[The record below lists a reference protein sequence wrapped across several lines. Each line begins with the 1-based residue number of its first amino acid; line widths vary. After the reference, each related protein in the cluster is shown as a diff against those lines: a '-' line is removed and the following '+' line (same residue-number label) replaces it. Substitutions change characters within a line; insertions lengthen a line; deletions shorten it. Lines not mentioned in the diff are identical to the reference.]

1 MLCVSSTVV
10 TNRGCSET
18 NEKQFRSSLKTKC
31 LINGENIMLEHEQP
45 PAKSNATHFYITRL
59 LTKTTHVLPGKNF
72 NRWPPQS
79 TKIFSM
85 SFNTLLSL
93 FTLFLSLP
101 FSFLFFRSGFSRF
114 LSLAHGREETV
125 TRTEPVIV
133 LFAVSPRLSDAS
145 SLPSGN
151 KVQSVCLSDDELF
164 R

>member
-1 MLCVSSTVV
+1 MYVLCVSSTVI

-59 LTKTTHVLPGKNF
+59 ITKTTHVLPCKNF
-72 NRWPPQS
+72 KRWPAQS

-101 FSFLFFRSGFSRF
+101 FFPFRVFAFSLLTSRQRRN
-114 LSLAHGREETV
+114 SNED
-125 TRTEPVIV
+125 RTCHRLVCSQ
-133 LFAVSPRLSDAS
+133 SPAL
-145 SLPSGN
+145 
-151 KVQSVCLSDDELF
+151 
-164 R
+164 